1 LNRPLAR
8 GRWLALL
15 PVVAALAF
23 TDSASAHAILSP
35 STVLARSSQVFTL
48 AVPTEKEGATTTQ
61 IELTPPAGFGIDSF
75 AAAAGWKR
83 TTDQSG
89 SGEEVEI
96 RKVTWAG
103 GAVPSGEAAM
113 LQFVGDVGA
122 AKDYVFKIRQ
132 TYSDGTVVDWTG
144 AAGSDTPAPKVEAK
158 SSLGG
163 GGSSTLATIAFV
175 IAVLA
180 LVAAAISLLLKAGEG
195 RDLA

>member
-8 GRWLALL
+8 GCWLALL
-15 PVVAALAF
+15 PVAAALAF

-35 STVLARSSQVFTL
+35 STVLAHSSQVFTL

-75 AAAAGWKR
+75 GAAPGWKR

-89 SGEEVEI
+89 SGEAIEI
-96 RKVTWAG
+96 RKVTWA

-180 LVAAAISLLLKAGEG
+180 LVAAAIALLLKAGEG

>member
-23 TDSASAHAILSP
+23 TDSASAHAIVSP
-35 STVLARSSQVFTL
+35 STVLAHSSQVFTL

-75 AAAAGWKR
+75 AAAPGWKR

-144 AAGSDTPAPKVEAK
+144 AADGDTPAPKVEAK